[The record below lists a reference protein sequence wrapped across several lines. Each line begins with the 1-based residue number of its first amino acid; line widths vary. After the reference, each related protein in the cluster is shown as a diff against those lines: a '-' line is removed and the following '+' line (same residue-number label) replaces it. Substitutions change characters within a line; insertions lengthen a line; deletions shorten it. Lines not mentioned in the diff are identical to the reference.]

1 MTTTESKTMERA
13 DLKNLLKAEIRYRRV
28 FEAARDGIL
37 ILNADTGRIE
47 DANPFMSELLSYS
60 KEYLVGKELWEIG
73 LFRDIATS
81 KAAFAELQ
89 KIGYIRYEDLPLEDV
104 NGVRRQVEFVSNVYQ
119 ENGRKAI
126 QCNIRDI
133 TKRKGL
139 EAALRDVA
147 RRKDEF
153 LAMLGHELRNPL
165 AGIVN
170 GIQVLKLVVPDSKDA
185 DEMREVI
192 ERQANH
198 MTHLINDLLDV
209 SRISRGKIQLRK
221 KRVDL
226 AELVQKTAEN
236 YRQNMEARQFE
247 VTSPAGPIWVNADPT
262 RVIQVIGNLLNN
274 AYKFTDD
281 GGHITLSLERNE
293 EAATIRVKD
302 TGIGM
307 EPDFLERVFERFSQ
321 ADRSMDRSRGGLGLG
336 LALVS
341 GLVEM
346 HGGEVKAYSNGLG
359 RGCEF
364 RIRLPLA
371 KEGAPSA
378 PTPSSTEP
386 MKSYRILLIDDRRDA
401 ILPLKK
407 MLILLG
413 QKIAVAM
420 DGKTGMETAREFQPE
435 IVLCDI
441 GLPDMDGY
449 AVAQAIRADPK
460 LRSVYLVAVTG
471 YGQED
476 DRRRAVQS
484 GFDYHLTKPV
494 GKDQLEML
502 LRKMPRFRV
511 SFDVNDET
519 SE

>member
-1 MTTTESKTMERA
+1 
-13 DLKNLLKAEIRYRRV
+13 
-28 FEAARDGIL
+28 
-37 ILNADTGRIE
+37 
-47 DANPFMSELLSYS
+47 
-60 KEYLVGKELWEIG
+60 
-73 LFRDIATS
+73 
-81 KAAFAELQ
+81 
-89 KIGYIRYEDLPLEDV
+89 
-104 NGVRRQVEFVSNVYQ
+104 
-119 ENGRKAI
+119 
-126 QCNIRDI
+126 
-133 TKRKGL
+133 
-139 EAALRDVA
+139 
-147 RRKDEF
+147 
-153 LAMLGHELRNPL
+153 
-165 AGIVN
+165 
-170 GIQVLKLVVPDSKDA
+170 
-185 DEMREVI
+185 
-192 ERQANH
+192 
-198 MTHLINDLLDV
+198 
-209 SRISRGKIQLRK
+209 
-221 KRVDL
+221 
-226 AELVQKTAEN
+226 
-236 YRQNMEARQFE
+236 
-247 VTSPAGPIWVNADPT
+247 
-262 RVIQVIGNLLNN
+262 
-274 AYKFTDD
+274 
-281 GGHITLSLERNE
+281 
-293 EAATIRVKD
+293 
-302 TGIGM
+302 M

-371 KEGAPSA
+371 KEGAPPA